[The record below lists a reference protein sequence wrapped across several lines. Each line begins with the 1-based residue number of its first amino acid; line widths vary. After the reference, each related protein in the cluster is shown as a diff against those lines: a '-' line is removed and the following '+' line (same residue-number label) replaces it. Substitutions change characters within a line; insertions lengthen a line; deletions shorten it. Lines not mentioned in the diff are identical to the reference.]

1 MQQTG
6 EDEMA
11 SPRLPTC
18 RFYRYKYSRGEHY
31 EHDLEE
37 SEEYFFLLVT
47 TTDPG
52 SFVVVSSVTSPALR
66 LLPSSP
72 SSAASSPS
80 LHEHRVTSS
89 LTTDGSVSSG
99 AEPPSPWASDTDDE
113 EGNGIVGGEGVSP
126 SPTPELARANDNQ
139 PPAETRVAVRPVRER
154 AAVNASPLVAATAPA
169 GSFSKCLSCL
179 STLRI
184 LTSDLVAL
192 GPRLHTLDMFKID
205 RERWYEARSS
215 GNVQAVIGI
224 LAGEKV
230 LSEET
235 RKRPRLD

>member
-1 MQQTG
+1 MQQIG
-6 EDEMA
+6 EGEMA
-11 SPRLPTC
+11 NPRVPTC
-18 RFYRYKYSRGEHY
+18 RFYQYKYSRGEHY

-99 AEPPSPWASDTDDE
+99 AEPPSSWASDTDDE

-179 STLRI
+179 S
-184 LTSDLVAL
+184 AL
-192 GPRLHTLDMFKID
+192 PHTYLGSCSAWAPASHSGYVQD
-205 RERWYEARSS
+205 R
-215 GNVQAVIGI
+215 
-224 LAGEKV
+224 
-230 LSEET
+230 
-235 RKRPRLD
+235 